1 MSTREMIDEITNQ
14 YLDAFRRKDAAA
26 CAECYTVNAIY
37 MACGSAPIRGRSEIQ
52 SLHESIIGS
61 GFEILGMET
70 TDIEMSENLAYAI
83 QRLTSSE
90 GDSVAMLVFRQDESG
105 EWKVCAEAEVS

>member
-1 MSTREMIDEITNQ
+1 MIDEITNQ